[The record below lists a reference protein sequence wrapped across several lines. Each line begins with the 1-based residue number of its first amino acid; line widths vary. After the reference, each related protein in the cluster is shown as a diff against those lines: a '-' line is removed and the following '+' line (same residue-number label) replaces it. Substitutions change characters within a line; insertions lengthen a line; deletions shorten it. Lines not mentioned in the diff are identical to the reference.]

1 MGLIQKVFG
10 TYSEREVKR
19 IKKITRKILDLE
31 SVISKLSDDELRAKT
46 QEFKYRL
53 ENGETLEDILVE
65 AFAVCR
71 EASWRVLKMKHF
83 EVQLIGGIVLHQGR
97 IAEMKTG
104 EGKTLV
110 ATLPSYLNALS
121 GKGVHVVTVNDYL
134 ATRDRNTLK
143 PLYDFLGVSCEVITH
158 DQGKAER
165 KQSYNADIIYI
176 TNTELGFDYLRDN
189 MVKEIK
195 DKYQRSLNF
204 AIIDE
209 VDSILI
215 DEARTPLI
223 ISGEGNEATQL
234 YSIVDVFVKSLSKD
248 DYIQD
253 EKLGVV
259 ILTSKGI
266 GKAENIFN
274 IKNLS
279 DIENSELNHYIN
291 QSLKANYYMKK
302 DKNYLIKNEQVLI
315 IDEFTGRIAEGRR
328 YSDGLHQAIEAKEG
342 VKVQAENKTLATITY
357 QNFFRL
363 YKKLSGMT
371 GTAQTEEAEFRETYE
386 IDVVVIPTNKP
397 IARIDKK
404 DKVYV
409 TQKAKLKGI
418 VKDIKKCY
426 KKGQPVLVGTSSI
439 EKSENL
445 SDFLKAENIPHQVLN
460 AKYHE
465 IEAQIIAKA
474 GEKGSVTIATNMAGR
489 GTDIKLGNGVT
500 EVGGLKV
507 IGTER
512 HENRRIDNQL
522 RGRSGRQGDSGM
534 SQFYVSFEDDL
545 MRVFASDRIKDL
557 ISNISKDDET
567 VVQNSLL
574 TGAIEKSQK
583 NLESMHF
590 ESRKETMKYDNIVN
604 KQRQLIYEQRD
615 RVLLGV
621 NLLEQ
626 IDSMIEDVFS
636 DIVDL
641 EFAEYKMEENE
652 GLFKISLNRLLE
664 YIENDYFNKD
674 TFNFKELNN
683 MDMDEI
689 KKFIIDKAKEILDEK
704 KEIIGEVEIN
714 NIIKNILLNIVDE
727 KWVTHLD
734 YLVDL
739 KRSVKLQAYRQ
750 MDPLNAFVIESGK
763 LFNELISNIKVETL
777 KYILKIDILPQ
788 VAIDPINE
796 IIEPEELENKVV
808 IENEDCTIESFKPKL

>member
-19 IKKITRKILDLE
+19 IKKTTRKILDLE
-31 SVISKLSDDELRAKT
+31 SVILKLSDDELRAKT

-615 RVLLGV
+615 RVLLGI

-739 KRSVKLQAYRQ
+739 KRSAKLQAYRQ

-777 KYILKIDILPQ
+777 KYILKIDIFPQ

>member
-19 IKKITRKILDLE
+19 IKKTTRKILDLE

-65 AFAVCR
+65 VFAVCR

-615 RVLLGV
+615 RVLLGI

>member
-19 IKKITRKILDLE
+19 IKKTTRKILDLE

-65 AFAVCR
+65 VFAVCR

-189 MVKEIK
+189 MAKEIK

-534 SQFYVSFEDDL
+534 SQFYVSLEDDL

-615 RVLLGV
+615 RVLLGI

-664 YIENDYFNKD
+664 CIENDYFKKD